1 MTGAFHEAMLFGA
14 FRPSHPRRSLHPP
27 RTAKRYLR
35 NLGALNNSISITGQ
49 IAGGERRHAYK
60 FSIPERLCVRIAR
73 KDTSVS
79 LRAYLYDARGG
90 LLQKERLDSARNNSK
105 FIQQTLFPADYVL
118 EVELFYS
125 NDSAAIYDLV
135 IARC

>member
-1 MTGAFHEAMLFGA
+1 MKLFSFA
-14 FRPSHPRRSLHPP
+14 LFTFLTLAAPSILLAQQS
-27 RTAKRYLR
+27 ASFE
-35 NLGALNNSISITGQ
+35 NLGALNNSIAITGQ
-49 IAGGERRHAYK
+49 IAGGERHHAYK
-60 FSIPERLCVRIAR
+60 FSIAERTCVRIAR

-90 LLQKERLDSARNNSK
+90 LLQKERLDSARNKSK

-118 EVELFYS
+118 EVELFYG
-125 NDSAAIYDLV
+125 NDTAAVYDLV